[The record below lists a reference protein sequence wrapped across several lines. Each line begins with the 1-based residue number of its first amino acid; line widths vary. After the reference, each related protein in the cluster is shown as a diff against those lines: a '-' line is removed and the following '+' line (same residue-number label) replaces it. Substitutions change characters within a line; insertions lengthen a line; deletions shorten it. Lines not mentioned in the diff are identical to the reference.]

1 MFGLYREC
9 RYNLEVNLIK
19 KFLHTAGLE
28 MRQVSRSAK
37 SSPLRPFISMLAA
50 ILLLASCAEQQPDSS
65 GLVCGS
71 AVAQSSEQKTNPLLE
86 ASRSLFSVPANFSPS
101 AGTLAVYNISGTIQ
115 YERYL
120 PGFSDNGTPGNPND
134 DFVELDYSTKVT
146 SPVRR
151 AVVQV
156 LINGTT
162 PIGSGVTDDNGN
174 YTISVDVPS
183 GTSLVV
189 RTMARS
195 TITNYVK
202 DAVGVGPDENCQGA
216 SWDIRVVNN
225 VTNNVNSQ
233 TNHSL
238 RPQYVL
244 DSSAFVTAGA
254 STITVNTTAG
264 MTWNGTTYTA
274 RSGAPFA
281 LLDTAISGLETACQG
296 RANISFPLLYMNWSS
311 DNTTTS
317 ANRYQGNIATSFY
330 TTEPPS
336 SIANLYILGKVDVD
350 TDELDRH
357 IVAHEFAHYLENK
370 IYRSDSIGGSH
381 SLSDSLDTRL
391 AFGEGFGNA
400 FSGIVHNDG
409 TYYDTSGSGQ
419 ASGFR
424 IIVSNPPTSVD
435 DRGPYSETSM
445 QYFIWR
451 LWTARTSFDRI
462 GNILENF
469 QKTTSAVTNGLT
481 FAAYY
486 AQQYGVGTDDLQS
499 TWTNAGS
506 LNTTINALCTGDC
519 GTSFEIWDSDNN
531 LGADFTGTR
540 RYRQG
545 GSGSTQTAD
554 FWRLYRPLTSGTNA
568 TSTHDVIKFGGYS
581 QTSTH
586 LNKFGLRR
594 LFKVTAT
601 SSQTTVRVSA
611 ITAGSATCTNDDLL
625 DMAVYHK
632 GTIVGV
638 DEAVSGANASC
649 PTVTFCSTAGE
660 TYVVEVAGFGN
671 VTSFSMSVSP

>member
-1 MFGLYREC
+1 M
-9 RYNLEVNLIK
+9 
-19 KFLHTAGLE
+19 
-28 MRQVSRSAK
+28 
-37 SSPLRPFISMLAA
+37 
-50 ILLLASCAEQQPDSS
+50 
-65 GLVCGS
+65 
-71 AVAQSSEQKTNPLLE
+71 
-86 ASRSLFSVPANFSPS
+86 FSVPVNFSPS
-101 AGTLAVYNISGTIQ
+101 AGTLAIYNITGTIQ

-120 PGFSDNGTPGNPND
+120 PAFNDNGTLGNPAD
-134 DFVELDYSTKVT
+134 DFVNLDYSTKIT

-156 LINGTT
+156 LINGST

-174 YTISVDVPS
+174 YSIAVDVPS
-183 GTSLVV
+183 GTSLIV

-202 DAVGVGPDENCQGA
+202 DTVGVGPDENCQGA

-233 TNHSL
+233 TNHDL

-281 LLDTAISGLETACQG
+281 LLDTAISGLETACQA
-296 RANISFPLLYMNWSS
+296 RANINFPLLYMNWSAN
-311 DNTTTS
+311 NTTTS
-317 ANRYQGNIATSFY
+317 GNRYQGNISTSFY
-330 TTEPPS
+330 TTELTTK
-336 SIANLYILGKVDVD
+336 IANLYILGRVDVD

-370 IYRSDSIGGSH
+370 IYRSDSIGGAH
-381 SLSDSLDTRL
+381 SLNDSLDTRL

-409 TYYDTSGSGQ
+409 TYYDTSGAAQ
-419 ASGFR
+419 AAGFR
-424 IIVSNPPTSVD
+424 IIVSNPPTSID
-435 DRGPYSETSM
+435 DRGLYSETSM

-451 LWTARTSFDRI
+451 LWSARMSFDRI

-469 QKTTSAVTNGLT
+469 QKTTPAVTNGLT
-481 FAAYY
+481 FASYY

-499 TWTNAGS
+499 TWANPGN

-519 GTSFEIWDSDNN
+519 GTSFEVWDSDNN

-581 QTSTH
+581 QTATH

-611 ITAGSATCTNDDLL
+611 ITASGTTCSSDDLL
-625 DMAVYHK
+625 DMAVYNK
-632 GTIVGV
+632 GTLVGL

-671 VTSFSMSVSP
+671 VTSFTMNVSP

>member
-1 MFGLYREC
+1 M
-9 RYNLEVNLIK
+9 NLIR
-19 KFLHTAGLE
+19 KFLDTAGLE

-317 ANRYQGNIATSFY
+317 GNRYQGSIATSFY
-330 TTEPPS
+330 TTELTS
-336 SIANLYILGKVDVD
+336 KVANLYILGKVDVD

-409 TYYDTSGSGQ
+409 IYYDTSGSGQ

-424 IIVSNPPTSVD
+424 IIVSNPPTTVD

-481 FAAYY
+481 FASYY

-611 ITAGSATCTNDDLL
+611 ITAGSATCANDDLL

-660 TYVVEVAGFGN
+660 TYIVEVAGFGN

>member
-1 MFGLYREC
+1 
-9 RYNLEVNLIK
+9 
-19 KFLHTAGLE
+19 
-28 MRQVSRSAK
+28 MRRSF
-37 SSPLRPFISMLAA
+37 PLRARVFVRAICLSFFALAGC
-50 ILLLASCAEQQPDSS
+50 SEQQPDSS

-71 AVAQSSEQKTNPLLE
+71 ALSQSAENKINPLIE
-86 ASRSLFSVPANFSPS
+86 ASKAVFSVPATYSTS
-101 AGTLAVYNISGTIQ
+101 EVGTLAVYTVSGTIQ

-120 PGFSDNGTPGNPND
+120 PGFSDNGTPGNTSD
-134 DFVELDYSTKVT
+134 DHVELDYSTKVT

-151 AVVQV
+151 AVVQI
-156 LINGTT
+156 LNGST
-162 PIGSGVTDDNGN
+162 PIASGVTDDNGN
-174 YTISVDVPS
+174 YSISVDVPI

-195 TITNYVK
+195 TITNYTK
-202 DAVGVGPDENCQGA
+202 DNVGVGPDENCQGA

-233 TNHSL
+233 TDHSL
-238 RPQYVL
+238 RPQYAL
-244 DSSAFVTAGA
+244 DSSPVVTAGSSA
-254 STITVNTTAG
+254 IAVNVTAG
-264 MTWNGTTYTA
+264 MTWNGTAYTA

-281 LLDTAISGLETACQG
+281 LLDTAIAGLETACQG
-296 RANISFPLLYMNWSS
+296 RANINFPLLYMNWSA

-317 ANRYQGNIATSFY
+317 GNRYQGNISTSFY
-330 TTEPPS
+330 TTELTS
-336 SIANLYILGKVDVD
+336 KIANLYILGKVDVD

-381 SLSDSLDTRL
+381 SLNDSLDTRL

-409 TYYDTSGSGQ
+409 TYYDTSGTAQ
-419 ASGFR
+419 ATGFR
-424 IIVSNPPTSVD
+424 IIVSNPPTSTD
-435 DRGPYSETSM
+435 DRGVYSETSM

-469 QKTTSAVTNGLT
+469 QKTTPAVTNGLS

-486 AQQYGVGTDDLQS
+486 GQVYGIATDDLQA
-499 TWTNAGS
+499 TWANAGA

-519 GTSFEIWDSDNN
+519 GTSFEVWDSDNN
-531 LGADFTGTR
+531 LGADYTGTR

-545 GSGSTQTAD
+545 ASGATQTAE

-568 TSTHDVIKFGGYS
+568 VSTHDVIKFGGYS

-601 SSQTTVRVSA
+601 SSQTTVRVSS
-611 ITAGSATCTNDDLL
+611 ITAGVETCSSDDLL
-625 DMAVYHK
+625 DMAVYNK
-632 GTIVGV
+632 GTLLAV

-649 PTVTFCSTAGE
+649 PTVSFCSTAGE
-660 TYVVEVAGFGN
+660 TYIVEVAGFGN
-671 VTSFSMSVSP
+671 VTSFTMNVSP